1 MPDNAHVLC
10 ATDDL
15 EALLSIRF
23 EADFGKTGPGMAP
36 RPPRQEIGDGDK
48 TGSALANLRGRLSP
62 ARSHKTPRRGLTAKV
77 ALIAF
82 AVGWRL
88 VSVPAAPL
96 PSWPGLSQGLSR
108 PSTRGHLKTRPTSAA
123 TSSRS
128 YRTRPSGRAARFRS
142 FVAPNR
148 VDGREKSRTSP
159 AMTLLV
165 PPQVPLPTPPT
176 ASAIKCQSRTGFQ
189 KTKKSA
195 EHFPKQQSVLYV
207 F

>member
-1 MPDNAHVLC
+1 MRKDPRQPGHDEQVRRNHKFGAPLAKKKAKSLKNANLC
-10 ATDDL
+10 PIMRMYYAQLMTSKRSSRYGSRRTL
-15 EALLSIRF
+15 ERR
-23 EADFGKTGPGMAP
+23 GPEWLP

-96 PSWPGLSQGLSR
+96 PSWPGLSRACPGHPRGDASR
-108 PSTRGHLKTRPTSAA
+108 RGQHRPPPVAE
-123 TSSRS
+123 S
-128 YRTRPSGRAARFRS
+128 YRTRPSDRAARFRS

-148 VDGREKSRTSP
+148 VDGRDKPWDKPHR
-159 AMTLLV
+159 
-165 PPQVPLPTPPT
+165 
-176 ASAIKCQSRTGFQ
+176 R
-189 KTKKSA
+189 
-195 EHFPKQQSVLYV
+195 
-207 F
+207 

>member
-15 EALLSIRF
+15 QALLSIRF
-23 EADFGKTGPGMAP
+23 KADFGKTGPGMAP

-108 PSTRGHLKTRPTSAA
+108 PSTRRRLKTRPTSAA
-123 TSSRS
+123 TSSRVLQNKAL
-128 YRTRPSGRAARFRS
+128 RPCSSLPVIRCAEPRRWPGQALGQAR
-142 FVAPNR
+142 P
-148 VDGREKSRTSP
+148 
-159 AMTLLV
+159 
-165 PPQVPLPTPPT
+165 
-176 ASAIKCQSRTGFQ
+176 
-189 KTKKSA
+189 
-195 EHFPKQQSVLYV
+195 
-207 F
+207 